1 MTMTAT
7 IDRELLTRRTPEAE
21 TFYNIKQDDFA
32 SFAKDRPVVMG
43 RTNTGHYGTSLEYSP
58 TGGRNWQIVSFH
70 TTVAE
75 ALGEFRDL
83 PTWKDPDPLHYR
95 ILKES

>member
-1 MTMTAT
+1 MTMTAAH
-7 IDRELLTRRTPEAE
+7 DRESLTRRTPEAE
-21 TFYNIKQDDFA
+21 KFYNIRNDDFA
-32 SFAKDRPVVMG
+32 SFADDRPVVMG

-75 ALGEFRDL
+75 SLDAFRDL
-83 PTWKDPDPLHYR
+83 PTWKDLDPLHYR